1 MKLIPIDDEQPRLGG
16 KVKASIFTFDVRTFT
31 PSFATYFGAYG
42 EDFISFAEFE
52 NPSGQEPSEA
62 TLLKIFESNDN

>member
-52 NPSGQEPSEA
+52 NPSG
-62 TLLKIFESNDN
+62 